1 MLKKIG
7 HGLLMVILSP
17 FMLLAGIGLAFF
29 GLMGWAGE
37 DVHKRDSKFLW
48 VVFTVPGIAGWVLTV
63 SQVGY
68 EWHPDFWLSWT
79 IRVIYGLVALYALF
93 SLDRAGEILKQQF
106 QALTKKQ
113 EKWALY
119 GLIVLNLPVIFT
131 VFGALT
137 SQYE

>member
-1 MLKKIG
+1 
-7 HGLLMVILSP
+7 
-17 FMLLAGIGLAFF
+17 
-29 GLMGWAGE
+29 
-37 DVHKRDSKFLW
+37 
-48 VVFTVPGIAGWVLTV
+48 
-63 SQVGY
+63 
-68 EWHPDFWLSWT
+68 
-79 IRVIYGLVALYALF
+79 VIYGLVALYALF